1 MREISETINYYNT
14 HAKDFYSGT
23 VAADMSHLQDK
34 FLKYIQVGGR
44 ILDAGCGSGRDSKVF
59 RRRGYEVE
67 AFDASVELCKLAS
80 KNIGQEVH
88 CLCFENM
95 TYKNEFDGIWASASL
110 LHIGK
115 NEMPKVLVKC
125 YNALKQ
131 DGILYASFKYGD
143 TETVKAQRFFS
154 NYTEQGL
161 KDLFYDMGSFRI
173 LECFITDDVRAER
186 ADEKWVNVIVRK
198 I

>member
-14 HAKDFYSGT
+14 HAEDFFSGT
-23 VAADMSHLQDK
+23 VAADMSHVQDE
-34 FLKYIQVGGR
+34 FLKYIPVGGR
-44 ILDAGCGSGRDSKVF
+44 ILDAGCGSGRDSKAF
-59 RRRGYEVE
+59 RQRGYEVE

-80 KNIGQEVH
+80 KNIGQEVR

-110 LHIGK
+110 LHVEK
-115 NEMPKVLVKC
+115 NEMQKVLVKC

-143 TETVKAQRFFS
+143 TEAFKNERFFN
-154 NYTEQGL
+154 NYTEEGI
-161 KDLFYDMGSFRI
+161 KELFYDLGIFRI
-173 LECFITDDVRAER
+173 LECFVTYDVRPER
-186 ADEKWVNVIVRK
+186 ADEKWVNVIVGK